1 MQPFQYARAENAD
14 EALATISGVK
24 NSTYLAGGTCLI
36 DLMKLNVMAPAKLV
50 DINRLDMSAVEKQ
63 GNSLFVGALVKN
75 SDLGEHA
82 LVEENFPVLSE
93 ALLSGATV
101 QLRNMATV
109 GGNIMQRT
117 RCYYFRDSAV
127 PCNKREPGSGCPAIK
142 GFNRMHAILGTSEK
156 CIAAHP
162 SDMCVA
168 LVALDA
174 VIHIRGPQGL
184 RAVPIAEFYLLPDN
198 HPEKETVLL
207 PGELIENV
215 EIPLSARSKN
225 SHYLKIRD
233 RASYAFALVSAAV
246 ALEVE
251 AGVIKSARI
260 ALGGVGTRP
269 WRAEEVES
277 ALVGKPANKKTYADA
292 AAAAVKNAVTYKH
305 NSFKVELTKR
315 TLVRALQKVEA
326 RA

>member
-1 MQPFQYARAENAD
+1 MRSFQYTRAANAD
-14 EALATISGVK
+14 EAMTTVGSDKHAA
-24 NSTYLAGGTCLI
+24 YLAGGTSLI
-36 DLMKLNVMAPAKLV
+36 DLMKLNVMSPEKLV
-50 DINRLDMSAVEKQ
+50 DINRLDLTGVEKK
-63 GNSLFVGALVKN
+63 GSSIFVGALVKN
-75 SDLGEHA
+75 SDLGHHP

-93 ALLSGATV
+93 ALLSGASV

-117 RCYYFRDSAV
+117 RCYYFRDSAT

-142 GFNRMHAILGTSEK
+142 GFNRMHAIFGTSEK

-174 VIHIRGPQGL
+174 VIHTRGPKGIRQ
-184 RAVPIAEFYLLPDN
+184 VPIGEFYLLPGD
-198 HPEKETVLL
+198 HPELETVLL
-207 PGELIENV
+207 PGELIESV
-215 EIPLSARSKN
+215 EIPLNARGKH
-225 SHYLKIRD
+225 SHYRKVRD

-246 ALEVE
+246 AVEVDG
-251 AGVIKSARI
+251 GVIKSARV

-269 WRAEEVES
+269 WRAKEAEE
-277 ALVGKPANKKTYADA
+277 ALIGKPAKKSTYSSA
-292 AAAAVKNAVTYKH
+292 ALAAVINAVPQKH

-315 TLVRALQKVEA
+315 TLVRALEKVEA
-326 RA
+326 KA